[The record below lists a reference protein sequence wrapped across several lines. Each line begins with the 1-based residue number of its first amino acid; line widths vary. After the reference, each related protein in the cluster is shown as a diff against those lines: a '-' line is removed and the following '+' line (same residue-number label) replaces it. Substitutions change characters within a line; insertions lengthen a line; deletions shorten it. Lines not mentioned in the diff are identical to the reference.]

1 MELEG
6 IAVNSAIFA
15 KVMKNGRLNTVLTN
29 P

>member
-15 KVMKNGRLNTVLTN
+15 KVLKNGRLNAVSSN